1 MDKESGKTYRIAV
14 VRKRTWLIT
23 LIILITLVLYFLVV
37 VGWGDEFNLIDFVFT
52 CFVSL
57 TIYYTYFPDGELFG
71 STNTTFIT
79 NREAYNA
86 KATSINN
93 RRIVGK
99 LRDYCII
106 EYKERCNRYIL
117 NEVGRLGLEI
127 EQYET
132 LKKLDKKEFWA
143 LEQLEYNGRLI
154 MLSRAKKRALSKL
167 LWKTLP
173 VEPNH
178 PETVMSA
185 ISNDGNKAI
194 HDSSKTYKT
203 KEYALK
209 AVKSILI
216 GGFLAYIGYTVKDGI
231 TLGDIVK
238 IFVYITN
245 MITTAVMSYS
255 AGETCT
261 KVYKNKFYV
270 DLALFID
277 GFDEWNSKG
286 A

>member
-1 MDKESGKTYRIAV
+1 MDKETGKTYRIAV

-37 VGWGDEFNLIDFVFT
+37 VGWGTQFNLIDFVFT
-52 CFVSL
+52 CFISL
-57 TIYYTYFPDGELFG
+57 TIYYTYFPDGEIFG
-71 STNTTFIT
+71 SMDATFIS
-79 NREAYNA
+79 NKEVYNT
-86 KATSINN
+86 KATSVNN
-93 RRIVGK
+93 RRLIGR
-99 LRDYCII
+99 LREYCIT
-106 EYKERCNRYIL
+106 EYKERCDRYVL
-117 NEVGRLGLEI
+117 NEIGRLGLEM
-127 EQYET
+127 EQYEA
-132 LKKLDKKEFWA
+132 LKKLDRKEFCE
-143 LEQLEYNGRLI
+143 LKQLEYNGKLI
-154 MLSRAKKRALSKL
+154 MLPRAKKRALMKL
-167 LWKTLP
+167 MWGTLP

-185 ISNDGNKAI
+185 ISNSGNKSI
-194 HDSSKTYKT
+194 HDSSKSYKT
-203 KEYALK
+203 KEYVLK

-231 TLGDIVK
+231 TLADIVK

-270 DLALFID
+270 DLSLFID
-277 GFDEWNSKG
+277 SFDEWNSQR